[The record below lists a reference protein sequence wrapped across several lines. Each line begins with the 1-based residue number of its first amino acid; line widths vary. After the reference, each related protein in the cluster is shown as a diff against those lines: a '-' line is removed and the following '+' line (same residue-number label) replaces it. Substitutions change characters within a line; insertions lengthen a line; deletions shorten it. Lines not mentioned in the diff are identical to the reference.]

1 MSLRGSSL
9 PSSTCSDLYRFPD
22 TAILSAIVF
31 EEVLW
36 FRRQNGPLGGDKT
49 NWNDATDFS
58 RLPPGI
64 ACVGAI
70 ACSIPLIV
78 LSMAETW
85 YTGPIALAVSKPF
98 GGDLGFEVAAGMS
111 ALTYFI
117 FRHFEIRY
125 FGR

>member
-1 MSLRGSSL
+1 M
-9 PSSTCSDLYRFPD
+9 
-22 TAILSAIVF
+22 F

-36 FRRQNGPLGGDKT
+36 FRRKNGPLGGDKT

-70 ACSIPLIV
+70 VCSIPLIV